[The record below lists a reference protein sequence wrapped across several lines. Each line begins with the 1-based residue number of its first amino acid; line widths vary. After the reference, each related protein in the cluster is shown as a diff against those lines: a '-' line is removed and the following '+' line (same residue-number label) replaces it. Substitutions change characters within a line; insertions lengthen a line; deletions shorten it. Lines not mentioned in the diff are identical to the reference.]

1 MALID
6 RAITGAKERLRTAEK
21 HLQESKGSKETIEKK
36 QRQVDVCKITLEALE
51 SMKER
56 DRAIRY
62 IETLIERYDKNQ
74 EITDL
79 NLLRV
84 IEILKGRE

>member
-6 RAITGAKERLRTAEK
+6 RAITGAKERLRTAET
-21 HLQESKGSKETIEKK
+21 HLQQSKGSKETIEKK
-36 QRQVDVCKITLEALE
+36 QRQVDVCRITLEALE
-51 SMKER
+51 SMKNR

-62 IETLIERYDKNQ
+62 IETLITRWDNN
-74 EITDL
+74 IDVTDIDL
-79 NLLRV
+79 SRI

>member
-21 HLQESKGSKETIEKK
+21 HLLQSNGNEETIEKK
-36 QRQVDVCKITLEALE
+36 QRQVDVCRITLEALE
-51 SMKER
+51 TMKNR
-56 DRAIRY
+56 DRAIEY
-62 IETLIERYDKNQ
+62 IETLMDNWDNNI
-74 EITDL
+74 EITDIEL
-79 NLLRV
+79 AHT